1 MLWKILQDPQVG
13 IAMFAMLIL
22 ALSVHEMA
30 HAWMALKCGD
40 DTAARMGRL
49 TLNPAAHLDPMG
61 LMFIMMATIG
71 WGKPVPVNPYNLANV
86 RRDSMYIALAGPVS
100 NIIQA
105 IVLSLIFRFIIIGP
119 GAAIFES
126 LPHGEALGRACF
138 LVTFYGVFINLALA
152 FFNLIPL
159 FPLDGEKILA
169 GILPYEQAIKLEQ
182 IRQHSMMILLGIIV
196 LGMVFNIHVLG
207 FYFNLVVFPLTN
219 TMLGVSIF

>member
-1 MLWKILQDPQVG
+1 MLWRILDNPQAG

-30 HAWMALKCGD
+30 HAWMALKRGD

-61 LMFIMMATIG
+61 LMFILMATIG
-71 WGKPVPVNPYNLANV
+71 WGKPVPVNPLNLKDV
-86 RRDSMYIALAGPVS
+86 RHDSMYIALAGPVS

-105 IVLSLIFRFIIIGP
+105 IFLALIFRLLNFGFGDAMMQGP
-119 GAAIFES
+119 SMLKTVLNAS
-126 LPHGEALGRACF
+126 F

-159 FPLDGEKILA
+159 FPLDGEKILG
-169 GILPYEQAIKLEQ
+169 GILPYKQAIKLEQ

>member
-1 MLWKILQDPQVG
+1 MLWRILDNPQAG

-30 HAWMALKCGD
+30 HAWMALKRGD

-61 LMFIMMATIG
+61 LMFILMATIG
-71 WGKPVPVNPYNLANV
+71 WGKPVPINPLNLKDV

-105 IVLSLIFRFIIIGP
+105 IFLAIISRFLHLGYSDSIILKFP
-119 GAAIFES
+119 YGAT
-126 LPHGEALGRACF
+126 LHDACY
-138 LVTFYGVFINLALA
+138 LVTMYGVFINLALA

-169 GILPYEQAIKLEQ
+169 GILPYKHAILLEG

-207 FYFNLVVFPLTN
+207 FYFNLVVFPLTGLL
-219 TMLGVSIF
+219 LGG